1 MTSLSRLHPKSSSR
15 RTTLVSCF
23 TALLFLTTS
32 ISALLPARVFSQDP
46 HSATNLLPNHIYLP
60 LVQGNSFQVA
70 EAQEVKAAATSDVGV
85 DPFTQATC
93 KASNTTNHKA
103 NVEPDSFSN
112 GSTIVAAYQVGRIYD
127 GGACAIGF
135 STSTNNGATWTSGL
149 LPGITKWSG
158 GGTFDRATDAAVAY
172 DAKHNTWMISSL
184 VLTEVGGVKGVGI
197 RTSLST
203 DGGLT
208 WPTVTSIPN
217 TAGMVSPDKNWIVC
231 DNTVTSPFYGN
242 CYTEWDDNGAGNR
255 MEMSRSTDGGVT
267 WSVAA
272 TNSSG
277 IIGGQPVVRPD
288 GTVIVPTAN
297 ANETAIGAFN
307 STNGGVS
314 WSAVT
319 TIATIRHHTVAGSL
333 REGPLP
339 SAEIDGAGTVYVAWA
354 DCRFRNAC
362 RANDIVYAKST
373 NATGTTWSA
382 VTRVPI
388 DATGSGIDHFIPGL
402 AVNKATSGATAQL
415 GLTYYFY
422 ASGSSSLQVGFISS
436 ANSGSTWSAP
446 QTVSASAMPSTW
458 AATTSQ
464 GRMVGDYISTS
475 YGSDNLAH
483 GVFGLA
489 RTPTTGAAT
498 SCSSTLDNCD
508 APIATFASGLAAG
521 ALSGLNDPVLFS
533 GNGGTNA
540 QSLWNVVDN
549 NGSKH
554 RD

>member
-1 MTSLSRLHPKSSSR
+1 MSSR
-15 RTTLVSCF
+15 SVVFGARHRTRAGVLVTFAVAALALAAPTTTL
-23 TALLFLTTS
+23 
-32 ISALLPARVFSQDP
+32 
-46 HSATNLLPNHIYLP
+46 
-60 LVQGNSFQVA
+60 
-70 EAQEVKAAATSDVGV
+70 AAGLQIAS

-93 KASNTTNHKA
+93 HGSAQTNHHA

-149 LPGITKWSG
+149 LAGITKWAG

-172 DAKHNTWMISSL
+172 DAQDNTWMISSL
-184 VLTEVGGVKGVGI
+184 VLTEAGGVEGVGI
-197 RTSLST
+197 YTSRSN

-208 WPTVTSIPN
+208 WGAPVAIPS

-231 DNTVTSPFYGN
+231 DNTASSPFYGN

-255 MEMSRSTDGGVT
+255 MEMSRSTDGGAT

-272 TNSSG
+272 TNNAG

-307 STNGGVS
+307 STNGGAS
-314 WSAVT
+314 WSATT
-319 TIATIRHHTVAGSL
+319 TIATISHHTVAGSL

-339 SAEIDGAGTVYVAWA
+339 SAEVDGAGTVYVVWT
-354 DCRFRNAC
+354 DCRFV
-362 RANDIVYAKST
+362 RAGKTNDIVITHSL
-373 NATGTTWSA
+373 NATGTSWSA
-382 VTRVPI
+382 ISRIPI
-388 DATGSGIDHFIPGL
+388 DGTNSGVDHFIPGL
-402 AVNKATSGATAQL
+402 AVNKDPLHVGQL

-422 ASGSSSLQVGFISS
+422 NSGSTALNVGFISS
-436 ANSGSTWSAP
+436 GNGGSTWGAP
-446 QTVSASAMPSTW
+446 QTVSTGATSVW

-483 GVFGLA
+483 GVFGA
-489 RTPTTGAAT
+489 ASAPTTGAAT
-498 SCSSTLDNCD
+498 TCSSTPDNCV
-508 APIATFASGLAAG
+508 APIDTFTSGPPSG
-521 ALSGLNDPVLFS
+521 SLSSANDSVLYG
-533 GNGGTNA
+533 GNGDAGSQA
-540 QSLWNVVDN
+540 FWNVVDN
-549 NGSKH
+549 NGAKH

>member
-1 MTSLSRLHPKSSSR
+1 MSTPNARIRLR
-15 RTTLVSCF
+15 RR
-23 TALLFLTTS
+23 ALLRLPAALLVVSFAVPAPSASAASALQ
-32 ISALLPARVFSQDP
+32 ISA
-46 HSATNLLPNHIYLP
+46 
-60 LVQGNSFQVA
+60 
-70 EAQEVKAAATSDVGV
+70 

-93 KASNTTNHKA
+93 AASNTTNHHA

-112 GSTIVAAYQVGRIYD
+112 GSTIVAAYQVGRIFD

-135 STSTNNGATWTSGL
+135 STSTDYGTTWATGL
-149 LPGITKWSG
+149 LPGLTKYTG
-158 GGTFDRATDAAVAY
+158 GGTFDRATDPAVAY
-172 DAKHNTWMISSL
+172 DAQDNVWMISTL
-184 VLTEVGGVKGVGI
+184 PLTEAGGVKGVGVL
-197 RTSLST
+197 TSRST

-208 WPTVTSIPN
+208 WGNPVAIPT
-217 TAGMVSPDKNWIVC
+217 TAGMISPDKNWIVC
-231 DNTVTSPFYGN
+231 DNTATSPFYGN
-242 CYTEWDDNGAGNR
+242 CYTEWDDNGAGNQ
-255 MEMSRSTDGGVT
+255 MEMSTSTDGGLT

-272 TNSSG
+272 TNNTG

-307 STNGGVS
+307 YTNGGAS

-354 DCRFRNAC
+354 DSRFR
-362 RANDIVYAKST
+362 RAGKTNDIVIAHST
-373 NATGTTWSA
+373 NTTGTSWSA
-382 VTRVPI
+382 VSRVPI
-388 DATGSGIDHFIPGL
+388 DATNSGIDHFIPGL

-422 ASGSSSLQVGFISS
+422 PSKSTQLSVGFISS
-436 ANSGSTWSAP
+436 ANAGSTWTTTP
-446 QTVSASAMPSTW
+446 TIVSGMTSTW
-458 AATTSQ
+458 AANTSQ

-483 GVFGLA
+483 GIFGA
-489 RTPTTGAAT
+489 ANTPTTGAAT
-498 SCSSTLDNCD
+498 SCTTSALDNCA
-508 APIATFASGLAAG
+508 APIDTFIPGLALGSASS
-521 ALSGLNDPVLFS
+521 AADPVLFS
-533 GNGGTNA
+533 GAGGVGA
-540 QSLWNVVDN
+540 ASLWNVVDN

>member
-1 MTSLSRLHPKSSSR
+1 MPVISRFQLGTR
-15 RTTLVSCF
+15 IVSVL
-23 TALLFLTTS
+23 TIAVVLALAAF
-32 ISALLPARVFSQDP
+32 PAFAASVP
-46 HSATNLLPNHIYLP
+46 
-60 LVQGNSFQVA
+60 VQI
-70 EAQEVKAAATSDVGV
+70 AA

-93 KASNTTNHKA
+93 KASNITNHQA

-135 STSTNNGATWTSGL
+135 STSTDNGATWTSGL
-149 LPGITKWSG
+149 LPGLTKYAG
-158 GGTFDRATDAAVAY
+158 GGSFDRATDAAVAY
-172 DAKHNTWMISSL
+172 DAQDNVWMISSL
-184 VLTEVGGVKGVGI
+184 VLTEAGGVKGVGI
-197 RTSLST
+197 YTSRST

-208 WPTVTSIPN
+208 WGTPVAIPN
-217 TAGMVSPDKNWIVC
+217 TAGMISPDKNWIVC
-231 DNTVTSPFYGN
+231 DNTPTSPFYGN

-255 MEMSRSTDGGVT
+255 MEMSTSTDGGAT

-272 TNSSG
+272 TNSAG

-307 STNGGVS
+307 STNGGAS

-319 TIATIRHHTVAGSL
+319 TIATIKHHTVAGSL

-339 SAEIDGAGTVYVAWA
+339 SAEIDGAGTVYVAWT
-354 DCRFRNAC
+354 DCRFRTGC
-362 RANDIVYAKST
+362 KVNDIVYSKSL
-373 NATGTTWSA
+373 NSTGTSWSA

-388 DATGSGIDHFIPGL
+388 DATESGIDHFIPGL

-422 ASGSSSLQVGFISS
+422 PKGSTQLSVGFISS
-436 ANSGSTWSAP
+436 ANAGSTWSTP
-446 QTVSASAMPSTW
+446 QTIVSGMTSTW

-483 GVFGLA
+483 GIFGSA
-489 RTPTTGAAT
+489 FAPTSGT
-498 SCSSTLDNCD
+498 SCSSVLDNCN
-508 APIATFASGLAAG
+508 APIDTFTPGLASGAA
-521 ALSGLNDPVLFS
+521 SGLNDPVLFS
-533 GNGGTNA
+533 GNGGTDA
-540 QSLWNVVDN
+540 ASLWNVVDN
-549 NGSKH
+549 NSIYH
-554 RD
+554 RH